1 MKTVCVI
8 VIPYFYYQSPQKH
21 FQNIFKNSAL
31 LPENRNTRT
40 VDKQDFGLVILSY
53 PLKLSLKSRVV
64 IRKFKSNYFSKT
76 NIFFI
81 SNTFF
86 QLSLSVALLFHEL
99 NLQCCLNVAHYSLCL
114 RLGLLTFYLCDLFFH
129 SHFHFHYN

>member
-86 QLSLSVALLFHEL
+86 QLSL
-99 NLQCCLNVAHYSLCL
+99 CCF
-114 RLGLLTFYLCDLFFH
+114 TF
-129 SHFHFHYN
+129 S